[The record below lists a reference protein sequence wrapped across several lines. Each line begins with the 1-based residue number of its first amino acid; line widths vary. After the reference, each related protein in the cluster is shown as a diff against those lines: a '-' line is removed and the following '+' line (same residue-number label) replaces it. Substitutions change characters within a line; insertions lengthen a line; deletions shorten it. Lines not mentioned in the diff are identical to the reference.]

1 MATVDFETAQRCP
14 KCDQPG
20 EIMSTTPARD
30 NKGRPCKIHRLR
42 CQNNRCRW
50 FETDWV
56 VQQLEDGT
64 VPIREGL
71 EQKTFP
77 AVPGMTQEKA
87 AEQIEAIVDDDADK
101 RRK

>member
-1 MATVDFETAQRCP
+1 MATVDFEVAQRCP

-20 EIMSTTPARD
+20 EIMTTTPARD
-30 NKGRPCKIHRLR
+30 NSGRPCRIHRIR
-42 CQNNRCRW
+42 CQNNRCAW

-64 VPIREGL
+64 VPVREGVG
-71 EQKTFP
+71 EKTFP

-87 AEQIEAIVDDDADK
+87 QEQIATILDNEKKK
-101 RRK
+101 R